1 MVYFKSL
8 LDAWAQ
14 GSKKVSSTEKW
25 GLGIQSSMAYFTSLL
40 GAWAQGSRK
49 VTMVQPR
56 SQWGLVI
63 QCSTVYFRSL
73 LVAWAQGSVKVVFVQ
88 QAWKEVHL
96 FGDLVELLRLS
107 RELVRVA
114 AMPRTDSLQ
123 VHLHWEIIFRRVCKN
138 SDSYFCFFLK
148 GFVFFRV
155 TPLQITWNFCAIV
168 FVFRWRFDL
177 APLDSEM
184 IL

>member
-1 MVYFKSL
+1 MS
-8 LDAWAQ
+8 
-14 GSKKVSSTEKW
+14 
-25 GLGIQSSMAYFTSLL
+25 YFTSLL

-123 VHLHWEIIFRRVCKN
+123 VHLHWEIILRRVCKN
-138 SDSYFCFFLK
+138 SDGYFCFLLK